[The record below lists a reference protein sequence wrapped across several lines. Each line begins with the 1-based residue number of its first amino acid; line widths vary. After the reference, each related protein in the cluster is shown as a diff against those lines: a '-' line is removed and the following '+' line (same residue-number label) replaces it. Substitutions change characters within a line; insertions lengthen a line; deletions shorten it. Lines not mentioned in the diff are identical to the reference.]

1 MNYQKEIKKMIL
13 FAIASK
19 RIKCLGL
26 YLTKQVKDTY
36 LENYKMLM
44 KEIQYDTNGKIFH
57 VHVLEE
63 LILLKLPYS
72 SRQST
77 DSMQSLSKSQW
88 HFSQN

>member
-1 MNYQKEIKKMIL
+1 MIL

-26 YLTKQVKDTY
+26 YLTKQVKDMY